1 MKVLHFYKVYQPDSF
16 GGVQQVIYQL
26 VEGGVEHNIEASVL
40 SLSSRGSARNEVI
53 DNHIVHRSKLDLEV
67 ASTGFSLSVLRD
79 FYQLSREAD
88 IVHFHFPWP
97 FMDLVH
103 FLTLNKKPTVL
114 SYHSDIVNQKN
125 LLKLYSPLMKVFL
138 NSMDVI
144 VATSPNYV
152 EFSPV
157 LAKFK
162 DKVEIVTY
170 GLDEAKYPPA
180 SEDKLIYWREQLG
193 NKFFLFLGALR
204 YYKGLQ
210 FLLDAAASV
219 DYPIV
224 VVGSG
229 GVEQDL
235 KAQADAL
242 QLDHVIFLGSLP
254 DDDKVALLT
263 LCYAFVFPSHLP
275 SEAFGISLL
284 EASMF
289 AKPLISCEI
298 GTGTTYINIDGE
310 TGIAIAPENPNAL
323 ADAMKT
329 LWDNELLA
337 AQYGQAAR
345 QRFDAIFQ
353 AKDMVAGYAKIYE
366 KLLSR
371 PSQ

>member
-1 MKVLHFYKVYQPDSF
+1 MKVLHFYKVYRPDSF
-16 GGVQQVIYQL
+16 GGVEQVIYQL
-26 VEGGVEHNIEASVL
+26 AEGGIEHNIEASVL
-40 SLSSRGSARNEVI
+40 SLSPRGSARNEMI
-53 DNHIVHRSKLDLEV
+53 DNHVVHRSKLDLEI

-103 FLTLNKKPTVL
+103 FLTLNNKPTVL
-114 SYHSDIVNQKN
+114 SYHTDIVKQKH
-125 LLKLYSPLMKVFL
+125 LLKLYKPLMKQFL
-138 NSMDVI
+138 KSMDVI
-144 VATSPNYV
+144 VAASPNYV

-157 LAKFK
+157 LAQFK

-180 SEDKLIYWREQLG
+180 SEEKLAYWRERVG
-193 NKFFLFLGALR
+193 GKFFLFVGALR
-204 YYKGLQ
+204 YYKGLM
-210 FLLDAAASV
+210 FLLDAAAKL

-224 VVGSG
+224 IVGSG

-242 QLDHVIFLGSLP
+242 QLDNVIFLGALP
-254 DDDKVALLT
+254 DEDKVALLT
-263 LCYAFVFPSHLP
+263 LSYAFVFPSHLP

-284 EASMF
+284 EAAMF

-310 TGIAIAPENPNAL
+310 TGIAIEPENPEAL
-323 ADAMKT
+323 VNAMKT
-329 LWDNELLA
+329 LWDDETLSIS
-337 AQYGQAAR
+337 YGQAAR
-345 QRFDAIFQ
+345 QRYETVFQ
-353 AKDMVAGYAKIYE
+353 AKDMVAGYAEIYAR
-366 KLLSR
+366 LLE
-371 PSQ
+371 PK